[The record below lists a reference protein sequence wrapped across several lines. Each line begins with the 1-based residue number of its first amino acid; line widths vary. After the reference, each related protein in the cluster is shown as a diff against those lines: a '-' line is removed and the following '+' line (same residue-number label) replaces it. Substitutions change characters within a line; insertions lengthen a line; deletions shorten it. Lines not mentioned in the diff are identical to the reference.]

1 MSETAPAQPDHPQ
14 SPNTPE
20 RPWRAGLL
28 AARANLGPGLVLS
41 AFAAGL
47 VVAYALLPPVR
58 DALDRVG
65 VWKVAGG
72 FAFSIVSTGLFGG
85 ALPWLISRLRPAR
98 PGLGIT
104 RPPLSHGVFMTVF
117 WAYKGIEV
125 DGFYRF
131 QSWLWGEAS
140 GLGVVAGK
148 VLLDLG
154 VWCVIWAVPTTAL
167 GYAFMEG
174 GFTLAGLRRWMN
186 PGWFRR
192 KVAPIIV
199 SNFFVWA
206 PACAAIY
213 CMPVALQ
220 LPVQNL
226 VLCFWSLIL
235 ILQVRSPGPAP
246 VPAPQA

>member
-1 MSETAPAQPDHPQ
+1 VSDGPPIETD
-14 SPNTPE
+14 

-28 AARANLGPGLVLS
+28 AAQANLVPGLLLS

-47 VVAYALLPPVR
+47 VLAYATLPPVR
-58 DALDRVG
+58 VALDRVG
-65 VWKVAGG
+65 AWKVAGG
-72 FAFSIVSTGLFGG
+72 FFFSIVSTGLFGG

-104 RPPLSHGVFMTVF
+104 RPPLSHGLFLTAL

-131 QSWLWGEAS
+131 QSWLWGDAS
-140 GLGVVAGK
+140 GFLVIAGK

-154 VWCVIWAVPTTAL
+154 VWCAVWAVPTTAL

-174 GFTLAGLRRWMN
+174 GFTRAGLRRWMS
-186 PGWFRR
+186 PGWFPR
-192 KVAPIIV
+192 KVVPIIV

-213 CMPVALQ
+213 CLPFALQ
-220 LPVQNL
+220 VPVQNL

-235 ILQVRSPGPAP
+235 ILQVRSSGDAGPATADASLP
-246 VPAPQA
+246 PRP